1 MLALKN
7 RIEIVERMTATEFLE
22 LAPYTE
28 KAELIGG
35 VIVASQPRLDSQE
48 QQNLFLLRLIS
59 AYVEQHDLG
68 EVRGSRTAVRL
79 SEAHVIEPDVLF
91 LS

>member
-48 QQNLFLLRLIS
+48 QQNLFLLRLIN
-59 AYVEQHDLG
+59 A
-68 EVRGSRTAVRL
+68 
-79 SEAHVIEPDVLF
+79 
-91 LS
+91 